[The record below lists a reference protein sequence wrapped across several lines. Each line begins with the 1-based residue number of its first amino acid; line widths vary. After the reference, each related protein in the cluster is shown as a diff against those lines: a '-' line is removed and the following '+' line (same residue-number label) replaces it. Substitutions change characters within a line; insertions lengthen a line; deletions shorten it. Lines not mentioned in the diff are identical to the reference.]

1 MLELNVYREC
11 NKNALLQLTLVNT
24 DYLRAVTSSGDEWR
38 LSAVYLPSVVRS
50 VLRRLT
56 RLVGDLALSMQLLAD
71 ADCGAVDRWRHQLDY
86 PPDFRCLGFSGWL
99 ANNDTVDKAD
109 VMSELAGTPLNISL
123 VTVIY
128 AVLSGC
134 PDLLHNASCLYFD
147 DDNSTFSSTPIS
159 DFVRALFEVRSEN
172 FTCDEVAT
180 MDTITAALCH
190 NSADAS
196 SCFAFP
202 TDRRLSAAYIRVL
215 SAYVTVHLAAYVFH
229 RAVILAGNDL
239 VVTRPQSRLALGDGY
254 RSSVIL
260 EHYVDAAS
268 ASNNSHLVT
277 VYNCYDAIHAVSNGH
292 WECKWFAH
300 VRLFY

>member
-1 MLELNVYREC
+1 M
-11 NKNALLQLTLVNT
+11 LLQLTLVNT

-38 LSAVYLPSVVRS
+38 LSAVYLPSVLRS
-50 VLRRLT
+50 VLRSLT
-56 RLVGDLALSMQLLAD
+56 RLVGDLALSLRLLTD
-71 ADCGAVDRWRHQLDY
+71 ADCGAVDRWRDQLDY
-86 PPDFRCLGFSGWL
+86 PPDFRCLGITGWL
-99 ANNDTVDKAD
+99 ANNDTGDKAD
-109 VMSELAGTPLNISL
+109 MMSALAGTPLNIGL

-128 AVLSGC
+128 AALSGC
-134 PDLLHNASCLYFD
+134 PDLVHNTSCLYSD
-147 DDNSTFSSTPIS
+147 DDNSTFSSTPLS

-172 FTCDEVAT
+172 FSSDDVAT
-180 MDTITAALCH
+180 MDIIAAALCY

-196 SCFAFP
+196 SCFALP
-202 TDRRLSAAYIRVL
+202 HDRRRLAATYVRVL

-229 RAVILAGNDL
+229 RAVYLAGNDL
-239 VVTRPQSRLALGDGY
+239 VVTRSQSRLALGDGH
-254 RSSVIL
+254 RNPGIL

-268 ASNNSHLVT
+268 ASNTSHLVT